1 MAQGPCWCNG
11 LEMLSTTVR
20 YTEELNLK
28 ISVLPLLVM
37 SPRRILA
44 PHRGGWEYLSY
55 FPEKLNL
62 CHPPSGP

>member
-44 PHRGGWEYLSY
+44 PTEEDGSISAISLKS
-55 FPEKLNL
+55 
-62 CHPPSGP
+62 